1 MDGSTRVAKIFVN
14 GSDRGVYVEL
24 QAKFPSGKNVW
35 PAIWMVAERDGWPP
49 EIDIWEHFGTFFD
62 PDASWGGFD
71 KMFMRYI
78 HAGDDPQKRVSRLFL
93 VAVWARL
100 LWAQPVP

>member
-1 MDGSTRVAKIFVN
+1 VDGSTRVAKIFVN

-49 EIDIWEHFGTFFD
+49 EIDIWEHFGTFFV
-62 PDASWGGFD
+62 PDASWG
-71 KMFMRYI
+71 KMIPAATGLIFRDSDTRYVRNGAALI
-78 HAGDDPQKRVSRLFL
+78 K
-93 VAVWARL
+93 
-100 LWAQPVP
+100 